1 MMEKKLLVI
10 IVTYNAMNWVKRCFE
25 SLRMST
31 VVNDI
36 FVVDNG
42 SIDGTQD
49 YIKNHFPDV
58 IFNQSKANLGF
69 GRANNIGLQYALKNG
84 YDYVYLLNQ
93 DAWVMP
99 NTFERMMALHEKNPE
114 YGILSPL
121 QMQANLE
128 NIDKNFLINL
138 NSQGVTVLEDIL
150 MSSKEAIVEV
160 EMTMAAH
167 WLISRKCLET
177 VGGFSPSFPHYGE
190 DNNYAD
196 RVIYHGLK
204 NGIVLNA
211 KAVHDRAYRQ
221 QTRKHYIY
229 ATYINS
235 IMNMSFIKKTVKY
248 SLWRFYFH
256 SLKNVFVYK
265 SLLPLKYVYRLTYDI
280 KSVKHYREV
289 SKGNGA
295 FISL

>member
-1 MMEKKLLVI
+1 MKSNLLVV
-10 IVTYNAMNWVKRCFE
+10 IVTFNPMKWVDRCFG
-25 SLRMST
+25 SLFASKT
-31 VVNDI
+31 PCDI
-36 FVVDNG
+36 YVVDNG
-42 SIDGTQD
+42 STDGAQE
-49 YIKNHFPDV
+49 YIQNEYTDV
-58 IFNQSKANLGF
+58 IFYQSLTNLGF
-69 GRANNIGLQYALKNG
+69 GRANNIGLQYAIDND
-84 YDYVYLLNQ
+84 YEYVYLLNQ

-99 NTFERMMALHEKNPE
+99 DTFEKMIALHKKSPE

-121 QMQANLE
+121 QMQADLKNV
-128 NIDKNFLINL
+128 DKNFLINL
-138 NSQGVTVLEDIL
+138 NSQGISVLENIL
-150 MSSKEAIVEV
+150 ISPKDAIIEV
-160 EMTMAAH
+160 EMIMAAH

-280 KSVKHYREV
+280 KSIKHYREV

-295 FISL
+295 FIGL